1 MAATCTTGPIKGP
14 MTSYGSYVYLPALT
28 FLVTSGRHVTV
39 ERVVSRHVAKG
50 TPQGKAARR
59 FVRGAMQPGARNNT
73 EGVTESLLGMLFA
86 TQNLEQGDSTAAEG
100 GEGMAAQLQKAA
112 EQLVIA
118 MLNQYLG
125 KQRDRVSMYIHVGP
139 I

>member
-1 MAATCTTGPIKGP
+1 M
-14 MTSYGSYVYLPALT
+14 
-28 FLVTSGRHVTV
+28 
-39 ERVVSRHVAKG
+39 AKG

-86 TQNLEQGDSTAAEG
+86 TPTSELGDTSTAEG
-100 GEGMAAQLQKAA
+100 TEDMAAQLQRAA

-125 KQRDRVSMYIHVGP
+125 KQRNKVGFHMLTPAACIPNISPWFAVVHPFQSM
-139 I
+139 